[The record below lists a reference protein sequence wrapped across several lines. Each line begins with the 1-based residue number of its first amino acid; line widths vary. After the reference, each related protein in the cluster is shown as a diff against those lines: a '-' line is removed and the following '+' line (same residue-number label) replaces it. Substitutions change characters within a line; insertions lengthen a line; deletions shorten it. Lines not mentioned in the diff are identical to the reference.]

1 MGISQTPQAL
11 VPAEFV
17 SGGMTLLSTTTLSGT
32 EVVLS
37 SIPSSYKNLQLVTE
51 NYLPATDSAS
61 IRMRFNG
68 DTNTRYQ
75 REIYVFGDNNTFNA
89 SFIQVSQVNDNA
101 VSSGLIVTDIYS
113 YAAST
118 WKMVETR
125 GITVN
130 PTTTTNSNW
139 TWYLGFYN
147 QTTAITSI
155 TLYPSSGNFTSGTVK
170 LYGVN

>member
-1 MGISQTPQAL
+1 MAL
-11 VPAEFV
+11 TQVPAAQA
-17 SGGMTLLSTTTLSGT
+17 GGMTLLSTTTLSGA

-37 SIPSSYKNLQLVTE
+37 SIPSNYKNLQLVTE
-51 NYLPATDSAS
+51 NFLPATDSVS

-68 DTNTRYQ
+68 DANTRYQ
-75 REIYVFGDNNTFNA
+75 REVYVYNDNNTFNA
-89 SFIQVSQVNDNA
+89 SYIQVCQVNDNA
-101 VSSGLIVTDIYS
+101 VSSGLVVTDIYN
-113 YAAST
+113 YAANT
-118 WKMVETR
+118 WKMAETR

-130 PTTTTNSNW
+130 PTTTTNANW

-155 TLYPSSGNFTSGTVK
+155 TLFPSTGTFTSGTVK

>member
-1 MGISQTPQAL
+1 MGISL
-11 VPAEFV
+11 VPSTPHE
-17 SGGMTLLSTTTLSGT
+17 GMTLLSTTTLSGA

-37 SIPSSYKNLQLVTE
+37 SIPSNYKNLQLVTE
-51 NYLPATDSAS
+51 NFLPATDSVS

-68 DTNTRYQ
+68 DANTRYQ
-75 REIYVFGDNNTFNA
+75 REVYVYNDNNTFNA
-89 SFIQVSQVNDNA
+89 SYIQVCQVNDNA
-101 VSSGLIVTDIYS
+101 VSSGLVVTDIYN
-113 YAAST
+113 YAANT
-118 WKMVETR
+118 WKMAETR

-155 TLYPSSGNFTSGTVK
+155 TLFPSSGNFTSGTVK